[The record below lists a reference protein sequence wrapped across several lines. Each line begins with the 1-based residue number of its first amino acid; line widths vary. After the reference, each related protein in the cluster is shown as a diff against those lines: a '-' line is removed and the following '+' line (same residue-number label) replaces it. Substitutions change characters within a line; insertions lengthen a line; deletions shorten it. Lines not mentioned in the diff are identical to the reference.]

1 MKNFFKSVNLKKS
14 IAALLVLATLLLV
27 SCGGEESKS
36 EGSVES
42 GSEISEI
49 VSTDNS
55 SVSESQSSSDESE
68 KTDDSKETEGETSSE
83 APSENESSELAE
95 SAEDSSVEPSEAP
108 SEEPSKEE
116 SSKEESSKEETSK
129 EETSKEE
136 TSKEET
142 SKEESSKDETSK
154 EESSG
159 DEKPSSGVGNK
170 DTAAANLDKIPEFSG
185 KGYIAIDN
193 NIPFF
198 TAAQLTTSG
207 YEKYGALDSL
217 GRCTTAIASLGKET
231 MPTEDRGSISSVK
244 PTGWIQA
251 QYSCIKTRDLY
262 NRSHLIAW
270 SLSGENANKQ
280 NLVTGTAYLNQDNMT
295 QFEDMVL
302 DYIKETG
309 NHVAYRV
316 TPLFKGN
323 DLVCRGVQME
333 AYSIED
339 DGEGICFNVYCY
351 NVQPGVIIDYATG
364 ESHSESGEES
374 SEESSVDTSIEADYV
389 LNVGSKKIHAP
400 DCPSVSQMSDKN
412 RKYYTGSIDELL
424 AQGYKPCGSCN
435 AGN

>member
-14 IAALLVLATLLLV
+14 IAAFLVLATLLLV

-36 EGSVES
+36 ESSAES

-55 SVSESQSSSDESE
+55 SVSEAQSSADESE

-83 APSENESSELAE
+83 APSENESSELSE
-95 SAEDSSVEPSEAP
+95 SSEEPSVEPSEDP

-116 SSKEESSKEETSK
+116 SSKEETSKEESSKEETSKEESSKEETSK

-136 TSKEET
+136 
-142 SKEESSKDETSK
+142 SSE
-154 EESSG
+154 

-185 KGYIAIDN
+185 TGYIVIDN
-193 NIPFF
+193 NMPFF

-207 YEKYGALDSL
+207 YEKYGALDNL

-244 PTGWIQA
+244 PTGWIQK

-280 NLVTGTAYLNQDNMT
+280 NLVTGTAFLNQDNMT
-295 QFEDMVL
+295 LFEDMVL

-323 DLVCRGVQME
+323 ELVCRGVQME

-364 ESHSESGEES
+364 ESYSESGEES

-400 DCPSVSQMSDKN
+400 DCPSVAQMSDKN

>member
-1 MKNFFKSVNLKKS
+1 MNLKKS

-36 EGSVES
+36 ESSAES

-55 SVSESQSSSDESE
+55 SVSESQSGADESE
-68 KTDDSKETEGETSSE
+68 KTDDSKETAGETSSE
-83 APSENESSELAE
+83 APSENESSELSE
-95 SAEDSSVEPSEAP
+95 SSEEPSEVP
-108 SEEPSKEE
+108 SEEP
-116 SSKEESSKEETSK
+116 SKEESSKEETSK

-136 TSKEET
+136 
-142 SKEESSKDETSK
+142 SSE
-154 EESSG
+154 

-170 DTAAANLDKIPEFSG
+170 DTEAANLDKIPEFSG
-185 KGYIAIDN
+185 TGYIVIDN
-193 NIPFF
+193 NMPFF

-207 YEKYGALDSL
+207 YEKYGALDNL

-251 QYSCIKTRDLY
+251 KYSCIKTSDLY

-389 LNVGSKKIHAP
+389 LNVSSKKIHAP
-400 DCPSVSQMSDKN
+400 DCSSVAKMSDKN
-412 RKYYTGSIDELL
+412 RKNYTGSIDELL

>member
-95 SAEDSSVEPSEAP
+95 SSEASSVEPSEAP
-108 SEEPSKEE
+108 SEE
-116 SSKEESSKEETSK
+116 SSKA
-129 EETSKEE
+129 ETSKEE

-154 EESSG
+154 EESSE

-185 KGYIAIDN
+185 EGYIAIDN

-374 SEESSVDTSIEADYV
+374 SEESSVDTSIQADYV

-400 DCPSVSQMSDKN
+400 DCSSVAQMSDKN

>member
-1 MKNFFKSVNLKKS
+1 MKNFLKSVNLKKS

-36 EGSVES
+36 ESSAES

-55 SVSESQSSSDESE
+55 SVSESQSGADESE
-68 KTDDSKETEGETSSE
+68 KTDDSKETAGETSSE
-83 APSENESSELAE
+83 APSENESSELSE
-95 SAEDSSVEPSEAP
+95 SSEEPSEVP
-108 SEEPSKEE
+108 SEEP
-116 SSKEESSKEETSK
+116 SKEESSKEETSK

-136 TSKEET
+136 
-142 SKEESSKDETSK
+142 SSE
-154 EESSG
+154 

-185 KGYIAIDN
+185 TGYIVIDN
-193 NIPFF
+193 NMPFF

-207 YEKYGALDSL
+207 YEKYGALDNL

-251 QYSCIKTRDLY
+251 KYSCIKTSDLY

-389 LNVGSKKIHAP
+389 LNVSSKKIHAP
-400 DCPSVSQMSDKN
+400 DCSSVAKMSDKN
-412 RKYYTGSIDELL
+412 RKNYTGSIDELL